1 MLWISVERG
10 EIMKRGLLAVVVLFI
25 FWSLADYLI
34 HGVLLSSMYQA
45 TSSLWR
51 PMAEMK
57 MFLIYITV
65 LISAIIFVLIYTLFF
80 KNKGIGS
87 GLGYGFLYGLGAG
100 ISMGYGTY
108 AVLPIPYKMA
118 LIWFVGTVVE
128 ATLGGLLLG
137 LLLSNKT
144 GRIN

>member
-1 MLWISVERG
+1 
-10 EIMKRGLLAVVVLFI
+10 MKRGILAIVVLFV

-34 HGVLLSSMYQA
+34 HGILLSSVYQA
-45 TSSLWR
+45 TSNLWR

-57 MFLIYITV
+57 MFLIHITV
-65 LISAIIFVLIYTLFF
+65 FISAIIFVLIYALFF

-87 GLGYGFLYGLGAG
+87 GLGYGFLYGLGSG

-118 LIWFVGTVVE
+118 LIWFMGTLIE